1 MDNILVIIDLEGII
15 GVEDLWDNKRNEV
28 LLYKEISVI
37 INSIPDNINIYLCY
51 DHNDGILPGN
61 LVEKLSPEIN
71 IIKKIRNIDFSIDYK
86 TAFLVGFHG
95 KKSDHCRFPHTF
107 RDEIEILSLG
117 EKEVGE
123 IEMVTNLLSY
133 YKIPVSLISTE
144 ASVIDYLDYDCIY
157 HDIDKGDMS
166 SIYLNLENDVKKALN
181 SEISLSKFDD
191 SKVEIIYNNYVQRRV
206 KALELDIKISFK
218 DTIDFFRYLPNLHIP
233 LNHIISKDLENMF
246 EELVRNKPESLE
258 LVKDENIRKLLDKDI
273 NLITY
278 LDLYDISQYFYKIKD
293 NKSAK
298 FELQPKE

>member
-1 MDNILVIIDLEGII
+1 MDNILIIIDLEAII
-15 GVEDLWDNKRNEV
+15 GVEDLWDNKRNED
-28 LLYKEISVI
+28 LLYKEISAI
-37 INSIPDNINIYLCY
+37 INSIPDSMDIYLCY

-61 LVEKLSPEIN
+61 LSETLSPEIN

-95 KKSDHCRFPHTF
+95 KKGDHCRFPHTF

-123 IEMVTNLLSY
+123 IEMVANFLSY

-144 ASVIDYLDYDCIY
+144 VSVIYYLSYDCIY
-157 HDIDKGDMS
+157 HEIDKGDMS

-181 SEISLSKFDD
+181 IEIPLSKFDD

-206 KALELDIKISFK
+206 KELGLDIEISFK

-233 LNHIISKDLENMF
+233 LNNIISKELENMF
-246 EELVRNKPESLE
+246 EELVRNRPDSLE
-258 LVKDENIRKLLDKDI
+258 FVKAENIRKLLDKDI

-278 LDLYDISQYFYKIKD
+278 LDLYEISKYFYKIKN
-293 NKSAK
+293 NKGAI
-298 FELQPKE
+298 L